1 MGIIIGVN
9 SLEKNVGVS
18 TTSLTLAERISKFSD
33 LSVCVVDLDKKNP
46 ELSLIVEQ
54 IRFSTINID
63 NIMTYLSLN
72 DIPDDING
80 VIEASL
86 VKFKNSKVSCIYG
99 SRLDRDFSTR
109 QYLNFFKI
117 IKHCFDIIIID
128 FGVTEIKSTF
138 MEDID
143 LHILIFQS
151 SFKFFEKLKRN
162 AKMYITKNTVLLLNH
177 YDKKL
182 TNLKRALIQEYK
194 SVKIIGELPSS
205 NYLNTK
211 IIHGDINI
219 DKGNYSYSLS
229 KVSERIIKE
238 LGLKMFVKKKGLF
251 GKIETYE
258 ENVYVKEYSEPL
270 LGDILLEMGAINEK
284 QLAKALQKQKAM
296 TKIE

>member
-18 TTSLTLAERISKFSD
+18 TTCLTLAERISKFSD
-33 LSVCVVDLDKKNP
+33 LSVCVVDFDKKYP

-63 NIMTYLSLN
+63 NIMTYLSMN

-80 VIEASL
+80 VIEASI

-117 IKHCFDIIIID
+117 IRHCFDIIIID
-128 FGVTEIKSTF
+128 LGTTEIKATF
-138 MEDID
+138 KENID
-143 LHILIFQS
+143 LHILLLQS
-151 SFKFFEKLKRN
+151 SYKFFEKLKRN
-162 AKMYITKNTVLLLNH
+162 AELYISKNTVFLLNQF
-177 YDKKL
+177 DKKL
-182 TNLKRALIQEYK
+182 ANFKRSIEQEYK
-194 SVKIIGELPSS
+194 SVKIIGDLPSS

-229 KVSERIIKE
+229 KVSEKVIKE

-251 GKIETYE
+251 GQVEVSE
-258 ENVYVKEYSEPL
+258 EDVYVKEYSEPR
-270 LGDILLEMGAINEK
+270 LGDILLEMGVINDK

-296 TKIE
+296 TKVD